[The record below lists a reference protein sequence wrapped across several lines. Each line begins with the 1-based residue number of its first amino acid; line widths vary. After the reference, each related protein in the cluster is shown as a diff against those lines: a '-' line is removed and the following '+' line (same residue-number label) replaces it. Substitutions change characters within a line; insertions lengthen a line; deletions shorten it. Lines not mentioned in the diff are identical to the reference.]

1 MNTRPLRY
9 NRRDTLAAWLMLTP
23 FLIFFALFVVYPI
36 IMNFYYSFTNYDH
49 FNAKYGGGH
58 GQSRR

>member
-36 IMNFYYSFTNYDH
+36 IMLE
-49 FNAKYGGGH
+49 NARALKNALTAANAAD
-58 GQSRR
+58 R

>member
-36 IMNFYYSFTNYDH
+36 IMNFYYSFTNYDLNKIGRAH
-49 FNAKYGGGH
+49 V
-58 GQSRR
+58 